1 MNALTVPFAAP
12 TLAADPFSREVHC
25 LLGLPFDVVDMA
37 GALARVRTAAAS
49 RRRVFLSTPNLN
61 FVVGA
66 RADRAFRNSVL
77 HSDLCIADGMPLV
90 WVARL
95 LGVPIRERVA
105 GAGLFDRLGEPVGA
119 PLKVY
124 FFGGA
129 EGVGEA
135 ACRRLN
141 AMHARGGGLACTGFD
156 APGFGS
162 LDELS
167 TEDRLARINASGADF
182 LVVALGAKKGQ
193 AWIERNR
200 DRLAV
205 PVVSHL
211 GAVLNFAAG
220 TVRRAPPWMQAAGLE
235 WAWRIR
241 EERQLWRRYLGDG
254 LAFLG
259 LLATRVAPLAILL
272 RRRPPEAALAAAV
285 DESESWSERLLRL
298 RGAWTADNL
307 QGLRESFRRNARAA
321 KDLRLD
327 LSQLTHGDTAFLGLL
342 LLLHGERSR
351 RGLRL
356 SCAPLSPA
364 AARLI
369 RYGCGEFLLRTES
382 LRAR

>member
-1 MNALTVPFAAP
+1 MNALTAPFAAP
-12 TLAADPFSREVHC
+12 ALAADPFSREVHC
-25 LLGLPFDVVDMA
+25 LLGLPFDAVDMA
-37 GALARVRTAAAS
+37 GALARVREAAAS

-77 HSDLCIADGMPLV
+77 HSDLSIADGMPLV

-95 LGVPIRERVA
+95 LGAPIRERVA
-105 GAGLFDRLGEPVGA
+105 GAGLFERLGEPGAA

-124 FFGGA
+124 LFGGA

-135 ACRRLN
+135 ACQRLN
-141 AMHARGGGLACTGFD
+141 SRGGGLACTGFD

-162 LDELS
+162 LEELS
-167 TEDRLARINASGADF
+167 AEDCVARINASGADF

-220 TVRRAPPWMQAAGLE
+220 TVRRAPPWMQSAGLE

-272 RRRPPEAALAAAV
+272 RRRPPAAELGAAAV
-285 DESESWSERLLRL
+285 AESESWSERLLRL
-298 RGAWTADNL
+298 RGAWTAANL
-307 QGLRESFRRNARAA
+307 QPLRASFLRNALVA

-327 LSQLTHGDTAFLGLL
+327 LSRLTHGDTAFLGLL

-369 RYGCGEFLLRTES
+369 RYGCGEFLLRAES
-382 LRAR
+382 SRAR